1 MTTALAGMHASAIPM
16 FARAVV
22 TPDAECDAKMREELL
37 WMSLGKL
44 TKEEAQIVVSEITTK
59 ARESM
64 SDRKIL
70 QFLQKVFAFAL
81 VPAPCAVKVMGMAY
95 ALDLSLTMDLPMA
108 SMARRRGVTRASLSN
123 AAWLFCRQND
133 LDPSRWMRG
142 EESTKASRKAREK
155 FCEKNQ
161 KPKTKQ
167 IA

>member
-108 SMARRRGVTRASLSN
+108 SMARRMGVTRASLSN